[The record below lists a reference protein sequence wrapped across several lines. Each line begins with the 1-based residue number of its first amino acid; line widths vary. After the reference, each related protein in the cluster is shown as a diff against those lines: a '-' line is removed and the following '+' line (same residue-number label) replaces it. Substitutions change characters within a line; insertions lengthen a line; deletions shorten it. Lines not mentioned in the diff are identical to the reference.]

1 MNLIAEYSERLSN
14 KMVDKGIVP
23 KEDVDLYRYGIEN
36 GIIVAGNLLASVV
49 FGIATGRLGMVLV
62 FLLFYVTLRSY
73 SGGIHSRSKLN
84 CFILSMLILLV
95 PVYTYQW
102 FFEVVEEPWIIIMG
116 IISFLSIWMLSPLES
131 ENKPLDEMEQ
141 RVYKKVSRVTVMVQS
156 GILVALFS
164 LDLKEYFYAGYSS
177 MILVAVF
184 VILGKI
190 MKKTP
195 INIK

>member
-1 MNLIAEYSERLSN
+1 MNLIAGYSERLSN

-62 FLLFYVTLRSY
+62 FLLFCVTLRSY

-116 IISFLSIWMLSPLES
+116 IISFLSIWMLSPVES

-164 LDLKEYFYAGYSS
+164 LNLKEYFYAGYSS

>member
-116 IISFLSIWMLSPLES
+116 IISFLSIWMLSPVES

-156 GILVALFS
+156 GTLVVLFS
-164 LDLKEYFYAGYSS
+164 LNLKEYFYAGYSS

>member
-1 MNLIAEYSERLSN
+1 
-14 KMVDKGIVP
+14 
-23 KEDVDLYRYGIEN
+23 
-36 GIIVAGNLLASVV
+36 
-49 FGIATGRLGMVLV
+49 
-62 FLLFYVTLRSY
+62 
-73 SGGIHSRSKLN
+73 
-84 CFILSMLILLV
+84 
-95 PVYTYQW
+95 
-102 FFEVVEEPWIIIMG
+102 MG
-116 IISFLSIWMLSPLES
+116 IISFLSIWMLSPVES

-156 GILVALFS
+156 GTLVVLFS
-164 LDLKEYFYAGYSS
+164 LNLKEYFYAGYSS